1 MIEQSNQIP
10 KTVGIDRDTATKKP
24 RSSQQPRAITVTF
37 AQPLPAPRSESKDFF
52 KTNATLMAWL
62 LFLCF
67 GGSLL
72 SLYYAHI
79 GYLPE
84 FEWKSAL
91 IYLGIASIIGGAV
104 ALLLSLSLLIPG
116 LIWDVFLICDPLLT
130 GVFCYQEHGRRDPS
144 LGDVFLKLGL
154 PFGIVLG
161 ISHSVL
167 TLGTGV
173 YVVVAL
179 ISLSLCLLIMY
190 FLFNHMVVGGRMAE
204 KQKHK
209 EKSDSKNGGVSNTLV
224 VSGDAKKL
232 ELTEGD
238 HQKGAPSTFSVG
250 RGKKK
255 LRRAKGDD
263 HKRALRFTF
272 WFGLSVFVGQVSLLI
287 TYLLSGSPRDE
298 GFWIVAAICTFTV
311 LLSNHV
317 VALLYAHHRWEAVL
331 ASAVT
336 ALLLLV
342 IANHYSSLPAGIMS
356 LYGFGDSQKVTV
368 YVNEQGE
375 NLLKSMQLSE
385 HSCFDGQPA
394 KNKLCGVEILS
405 ALGNSYYLEWKE
417 LLSRCRKRWLLLES
431 VSRRHLNNFGLRTID
446 DYFQGFIRN

>member
-1 MIEQSNQIP
+1 MIEQSKEI
-10 KTVGIDRDTATKKP
+10 
-24 RSSQQPRAITVTF
+24 SSTTRVNGDGAGSKGRGPQPQRTITVNF
-37 AQPLPAPRSESKDFF
+37 AQPPPSPGAGRTDFF
-52 KTNATLMAWL
+52 KANATLMAWL
-62 LFLCF
+62 VFLCF

-79 GYLPE
+79 GYLPD

-104 ALLLSLSLLIPG
+104 ALLLALSLLIPG

-130 GVFCYQEHGRRDPS
+130 GVFCYKERNRRDPS
-144 LGDVFLKLGL
+144 LGDVFLRLGL
-154 PFGIVLG
+154 PFGIVLT

-167 TLGTGV
+167 IYGTGV
-173 YVVVAL
+173 YVAVGL
-179 ISLSLCLLIMY
+179 LTLTLCLVIMY
-190 FLFNHMVVGGRMAE
+190 FIFNH
-204 KQKHK
+204 
-209 EKSDSKNGGVSNTLV
+209 LV
-224 VSGDAKKL
+224 VSRRELQKKKKNS
-232 ELTEGD
+232 EHPNG
-238 HQKGAPSTFSVG
+238 GARNRPVVSSG
-250 RGKKK
+250 RKKK
-255 LRRAKGDD
+255 LKRAQGDD

-317 VALLYAHHRWEAVL
+317 VALLYAHHRGEAVL
-331 ASAVT
+331 ASAVA

-356 LYGFGDSQKVTV
+356 LYGFGDSQTVTV

-405 ALGNSYYLEWKE
+405 ALGSSYYLRVEGTTITLPKE
-417 LLSRCRKRWLLLES
+417 MVIARKAEPPAKPP
-431 VSRRHLNNFGLRTID
+431 
-446 DYFQGFIRN
+446 Q